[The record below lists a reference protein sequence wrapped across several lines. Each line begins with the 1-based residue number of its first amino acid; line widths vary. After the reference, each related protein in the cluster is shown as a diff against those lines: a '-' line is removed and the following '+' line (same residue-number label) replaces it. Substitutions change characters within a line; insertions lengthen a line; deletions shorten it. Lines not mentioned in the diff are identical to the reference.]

1 MEKGNSKRS
10 GLTREETRLA
20 LARFN
25 WFAAFRSVAATVC
38 AGSSMYFVAFALS
51 LGVAKEQM
59 GWVAFVISLA
69 CVMQLVAI
77 PLANLVSNK
86 KRYVLIFLVVEPLL
100 FIMAVIVGTV
110 VIGMLL
116 PIFNLQELIR

>member
-1 MEKGNSKRS
+1 M
-10 GLTREETRLA
+10 A

-51 LGVAKEQM
+51 LGVAETQM

-69 CVMQLVAI
+69 CVMQLVAL
-77 PLANLVSNK
+77 PLANLVSDK
-86 KRYVLIFLVVEPLL
+86 KRYVLVFLVVEPLL
-100 FIMAVIVGTV
+100 FIMAV
-110 VIGMLL
+110 LL
-116 PIFNLQELIR
+116 ARSLPPEFGCTCWARRSSCPPPW